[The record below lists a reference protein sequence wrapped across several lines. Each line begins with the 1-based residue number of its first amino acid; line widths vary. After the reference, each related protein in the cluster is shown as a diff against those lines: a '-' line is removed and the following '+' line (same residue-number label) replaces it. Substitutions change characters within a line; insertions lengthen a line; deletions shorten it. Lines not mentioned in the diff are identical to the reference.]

1 MEDDDRAGPEV
12 MTDLLD
18 HPFDVT
24 NLVALRAAV
33 AAHADVAGLPSR
45 RIGELVLLVH
55 ELASNAVRHGGGQ
68 GRLRM
73 WTTAGALHCEV
84 SDDGPGLAGHHYGA
98 DTSPPLDSVG
108 GRGIWLAHQLCDEVT
123 VATGPIGTT
132 IGLRIALPRRM
143 SPN

>member
-84 SDDGPGLAGHHYGA
+84 SDDGPGLAGHYYGA

-108 GRGIWLAHQLCDEVT
+108 GRGIWLVRELCDRVDWRSGPAGTVVT
-123 VATGPIGTT
+123 VSINYG
-132 IGLRIALPRRM
+132 
-143 SPN
+143 